1 MAGTATLAASRD
13 DTLYETLGNQRNNGA
28 GQWFF
33 VGKTAIGAIRR
44 GLISFDVAAGL
55 PAGATVTG
63 VSLTLNMS
71 RTVGGNAAVGLHRI
85 LADWQEGA
93 ANAGGNEGSGADADQ
108 GDVTWTQRVFK
119 SLDWDTLGGDFAGDA
134 SAAVTVGGNGG
145 YTWKSTSQLVADV
158 QSWLDDPAANFGW
171 LLLGDES
178 KSRTAKRFDSKENG
192 TSANRPTLTVEYTN

>member
-1 MAGTATLAASRD
+1 MTLAASRD
-13 DTLYETLGNQRNNGA
+13 DTLYETLGNQLNNGA

-33 VGKTAIGAIRR
+33 VGKTASGAIRR

-63 VSLTLNMS
+63 VSLTLYMS
-71 RTVGGNAAVGLHRI
+71 RTVAGNTAVGLHRV

-93 ANAGGNEGSGADADQ
+93 AQASGNEGSGADADQ

-119 SLDWDTLGGDFAGDA
+119 SLDWDTLGGDFGTDA
-134 SAAVTVGGNGG
+134 SAALAVGGTGG
-145 YTWKSTSQLVADV
+145 YTWNSTTQLVADV

-178 KSRTAKRFDSKENG
+178 KPRTAKRFDSKENE